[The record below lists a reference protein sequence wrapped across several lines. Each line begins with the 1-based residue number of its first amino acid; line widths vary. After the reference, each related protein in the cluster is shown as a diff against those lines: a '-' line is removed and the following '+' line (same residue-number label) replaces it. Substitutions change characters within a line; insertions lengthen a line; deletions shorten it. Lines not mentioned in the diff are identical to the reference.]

1 MKKNI
6 YTSCATGESFI
17 PPKKHPEIIRIPNF
31 NVDPDPD
38 PDTYPDPKPCLLS
51 LKNDD
56 NVPSKSKKTEKVI

>member
-17 PPKKHPEIIRIPNF
+17 PPKKHPEIIRIRNF

-38 PDTYPDPKPCLLS
+38 LATQINADPHGPGSGYVSGSETLLIIF
-51 LKNDD
+51 
-56 NVPSKSKKTEKVI
+56 KK